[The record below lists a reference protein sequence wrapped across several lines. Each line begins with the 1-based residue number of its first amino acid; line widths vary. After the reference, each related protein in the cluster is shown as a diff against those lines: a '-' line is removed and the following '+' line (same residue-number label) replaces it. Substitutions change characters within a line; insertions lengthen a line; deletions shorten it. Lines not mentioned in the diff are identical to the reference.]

1 MISSRKVFLKIEREL
16 TIFRQ
21 LKRLKR
27 IDTETRRLQGNGEGT
42 LEGSSAHN
50 RHKDSKVYL
59 TSSKIRK
66 DSPRVS
72 GSNAKGKRDSSWED
86 NTANYTHIRAKN
98 DGRNL
103 TSHYEGQHY
112 NSKILPSRLQHVT
125 DSSPPSG
132 SRSRWPNPR
141 SNQSGSAPPHG
152 NGTPNLYINKLH
164 DYLDIAQK
172 SENEKIKINKI
183 LNRLRN
189 ENLTIHAILE
199 VLKSLCTILLKR
211 TPHHL
216 DNLIPLDY
224 LNTKN
229 AVKKYNSYFEEY
241 FTHVER
247 YIQNYIC
254 LINERDIFDLF
265 KYMYYL
271 NYALHLEVT
280 ELLLEK
286 FYLHMDKLDN
296 LKTVQIFYI
305 IQSFYKHFYSK
316 EVDSYLTLTV
326 DDKISATYND
336 DLVRRKT
343 NYWSHPSQDNKYTFG
358 HLFDV
363 NSSKWALGSNT
374 NGLPFQ
380 SGSEKGKDN
389 FLGGEAPLWSGH
401 LNGDYNDG
409 EAGNYVPSNEEATN
423 RRRIGE
429 SAFFKSPGR
438 GNPMEVAASIRRQEF
453 GESSKDTY
461 DPITE
466 RRTKIQGD
474 EILTIF
480 KYIENFHHKM
490 NFYYTDKVVTF
501 LKKNRNELST
511 DTLLC
516 VANIYLNGADEI
528 MSRSL
533 TQALHHRVDHMNEEQ
548 LVRLAD
554 YLKRAKNV
562 ESIIMEGSTMEGLI
576 VGDKKD
582 GNQGIPLVSK
592 ILHKMKKDSELITP
606 NNIAAV
612 YLDMHEIVSK
622 LLLSSVNITYGKDD
636 PPVKQAKKKGGHE
649 DTSEE
654 VTPETLAERKN
665 FTTMGDIPIGD
676 NKKGSVIMT
685 GNVSEKN
692 ALTQEV
698 IKFCDNY
705 VNSISHFPSVLS
717 LYLLYIK
724 NDAIKH
730 KTLQAFEKKIK
741 MNKHK
746 LTQENISNII
756 LSLSIYPY
764 HTTQMFTYLENVI
777 GEKLISAR
785 GRSGG
790 GADEGGVMRSEEG
803 ATGES
808 TTGLSTTGEG
818 ATEEATTLQSDAN
831 YANHSMHVD
840 ANYLIDISLAFGIAG
855 RKNLNLWK
863 FIDVRKIVLTCNKKL
878 LLYLSYSFLLTN
890 YVCPV
895 SWFFLIKRIVDDV
908 TAFNKKQ
915 YELLYEILK
924 CAIMFNYIDLNNF
937 SSENSFGY
945 VNRWRRSQSPEDT
958 SFRSYTN
965 KNTTPASQF
974 LKTFQYLLNAS
985 YFHYKMKL
993 INNQYTSKVPYEEVF
1008 NYLKLKYEKN
1018 VEFKQLYIMPY
1029 LLTDYNVII
1038 DPLPTTPIHRC
1049 SGYIMGE
1056 IQLKHKVFQCDNY
1069 VVLSFYDGMWD
1080 EFLKAPH
1087 GGGELAYDIKAL
1099 AEHFRTHTE
1108 SHLKIRIN
1116 KAATV
1121 RAGLAL
1127 HRGGTSAISGNHPSG
1142 GAITPFALDSKARG
1156 RGPPPGVNY
1165 LKYTK
1170 KDSPQEQRNR
1180 YLTHKPNSMTSNQD
1194 HNKYLKI
1201 KTKMVRKGA

>member
-1 MISSRKVFLKIEREL
+1 MIPPRNVLLKIEREL

-21 LKRLKR
+21 LKRLNR
-27 IDTETRRLQGNGEGT
+27 IDTETKRLQGNGEGI
-42 LEGSSAHN
+42 LEGSSARN
-50 RHKDSKVYL
+50 RYKDSKVYL
-59 TSSKIRK
+59 TSSKISK
-66 DSPRVS
+66 DNPRVS
-72 GSNAKGKRDSSWED
+72 GSNAKGKKDGRWED
-86 NTANYTHIRAKN
+86 ATASYTNIQTHN
-98 DGRNL
+98 DRRNL
-103 TSHYEGQHY
+103 TSQNEGQRY
-112 NSKILPSRLQHVT
+112 SSKILTSRLQSIR

-132 SRSRWPNPR
+132 SKSQWPILRNDQTE
-141 SNQSGSAPPHG
+141 STHTHANG
-152 NGTPNLYINKLH
+152 NGSPNLYINKLH

-199 VLKSLCTILLKR
+199 VLKSLCVILLKR

-241 FTHVER
+241 FTHVEG

-254 LINERDIFDLF
+254 LINERNIFDLF

-271 NYALHLEVT
+271 NYALKLEVM

-286 FYLHMDKLDN
+286 FYLHIDKLDN
-296 LKTVQIFYI
+296 LKTVQIFYM
-305 IQSFYKHFYSK
+305 IQSFYKHFYAK
-316 EVDSYLTLTV
+316 EVDSYLTLIV
-326 DDKISATYND
+326 DEKIRTSYND
-336 DLVRRKT
+336 DLVRGKPS
-343 NYWSHPSQDNKYTFG
+343 YWSHPAQDNKYTFG
-358 HLFDV
+358 DLFEET
-363 NSSKWALGSNT
+363 SPKWTLGSNT
-374 NGLPFQ
+374 NGLFR
-380 SGSEKGKDN
+380 SESEKRNDN
-389 FLGGEAPLWSGH
+389 FPRREDLI
-401 LNGDYNDG
+401 GDYNDG
-409 EAGNYVPSNEEATN
+409 EVTNLVTPNEVGTN
-423 RRRIGE
+423 LRTIE
-429 SAFFKSPGR
+429 QSTFFKPPR
-438 GNPMEVAASIRRQEF
+438 LGNPVEVATSIHGQQF
-453 GESSKDTY
+453 GDYTRY
-461 DPITE
+461 TNDPTVE
-466 RRTKIQGD
+466 RRKKIEDD

-516 VANIYLNGADEI
+516 VANIYLNGDDEM
-528 MSRSL
+528 MSRNL
-533 TQALHHRVDHMNEEQ
+533 TQVLHDRVDHMNEDQ

-562 ESIIMEGSTMEGLI
+562 ESLIMEDVLMR
-576 VGDKKD
+576 DKKD

-592 ILHKMKKDSELITP
+592 ILQKIKNDSELITP
-606 NNIAAV
+606 NNLAAV
-612 YLDMHEIVSK
+612 YLNMHEVVNK
-622 LLLSSVNITYGKDD
+622 LLPSSGNITYGKGD
-636 PPVKQAKKKGGHE
+636 PLVSQTEKEGTSYVDTPEEA
-649 DTSEE
+649 TSEMP
-654 VTPETLAERKN
+654 TERQN
-665 FTTMGDIPIGD
+665 LTTMGSNIPIGD
-676 NKKGSVIMT
+676 DNKGLAIPT
-685 GNVSEKN
+685 GTVSEKN
-692 ALTQEV
+692 SLTQEV

-724 NDAIKH
+724 NDAIKN
-730 KTLQAFEKKIK
+730 KTIQAFEKKIK

-764 HTTQMFTYLENVI
+764 HTTQMFAYLENVI
-777 GEKLISAR
+777 GEKLV
-785 GRSGG
+785 SGG
-790 GADEGGVMRSEEG
+790 ETTVDG
-803 ATGES
+803 ATANVTTAEGIIEDGE
-808 TTGLSTTGEG
+808 
-818 ATEEATTLQSDAN
+818 
-831 YANHSMHVD
+831 ANHTKHSLHVD
-840 ANYLIDISLAFGIAG
+840 ANYLIDIALAFGIAG
-855 RKNLNLWK
+855 RKNLNLWN

-908 TAFNKKQ
+908 KAFNKKQ

-924 CAIMFNYIDLNNF
+924 CAMLFNYIDLNNF
-937 SSENSFGY
+937 SSGNSFGY
-945 VNRWRRSQSPEDT
+945 VDRWKRSQPLEDT
-958 SFRSYTN
+958 SINSYTN
-965 KNTTPASQF
+965 KNNANPASHF

-1038 DPLPTTPIHRC
+1038 DPLPSTPIHRS

-1087 GGGELAYDIKAL
+1087 GGEDVSYDIKSL
-1099 AEHFRTHTE
+1099 AEHFKTYTE
-1108 SHLKIRIN
+1108 SHIKIKIN
-1116 KAATV
+1116 KGETV
-1121 RAGLAL
+1121 RPGVGM
-1127 HRGGTSAISGNHPSG
+1127 HNGGASTLSGNNPSG
-1142 GAITPFALDSKARG
+1142 GTMAPLPLDSKVKTG
-1156 RGPPPGVNY
+1156 GPPPGIQY
-1165 LKYTK
+1165 LKYTR
-1170 KDSPQEQRNR
+1170 KDSPQEQRNK
-1180 YLTHKPNSMTSNQD
+1180 YLTHKPNSVSSNQD
-1194 HNKYLKI
+1194 QNKYLKI
-1201 KTKMVRKGA
+1201 KTKIGRRAP